1 MRRSFTLAML
11 ATAVAGL
18 AAGCGG
24 DASSSPTTASSV
36 PSVSGSYP
44 AQGIRFT
51 PPDGWSVAQGSGSLV
66 ATVQAGSSTVAV
78 WRFARSE
85 RLPKSKAELKAARDG
100 LLAVS
105 RKHDRTFD
113 EIKTAPTTVAGNP
126 AVQIRARET
135 IAGQPRTV
143 RSTHIYADGS
153 EIVVQAYSEAGTF
166 RKVDADV
173 FRPLLRSLQIKRP
186 GSA

>member
-24 DASSSPTTASSV
+24 DSSPTTSTPAAV
-36 PSVSGSYP
+36 PNAGGSYP
-44 AQGIRFT
+44 QQGIRFT
-51 PPDGWSVAQGSGSLV
+51 PPEGWSVAEGSGSLV
-66 ATVQAGSSTVAV
+66 ATVQAGTSTVAV
-78 WRFARSE
+78 WRFPRTE
-85 RLPKSKAELKAARDG
+85 RLPETKSDLKAARDG
-100 LLAVS
+100 LLAAA
-105 RKHDRTFD
+105 RKHDSTFN

-143 RSTHIYADGS
+143 RSTHIYAAGS

>member
-24 DASSSPTTASSV
+24 DSSPATAIPAV
-36 PSVSGSYP
+36 QDVSGSYP
-44 AQGIRFT
+44 QQGIRFT
-51 PPDGWSVAQGSGSLV
+51 PPEGWSVAAGSGSLV
-66 ATVQAGSSTVAV
+66 ATVQAGASTIAV
-78 WRFARSE
+78 WRFPRSE
-85 RLPKSKAELKAARDG
+85 RLPKTKADLKAARDG
-100 LLAVS
+100 LLAAA

-113 EIKTAPTTVAGNP
+113 EIKTAPTTVAGKP

-143 RSTHIYADGS
+143 RQTHIYADNA